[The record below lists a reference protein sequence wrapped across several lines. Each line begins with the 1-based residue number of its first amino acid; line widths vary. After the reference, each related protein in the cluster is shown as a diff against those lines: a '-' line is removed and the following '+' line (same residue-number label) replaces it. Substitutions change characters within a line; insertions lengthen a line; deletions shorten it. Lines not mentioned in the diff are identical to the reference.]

1 LAFFGSYRHLS
12 EYESMEAARPMRECP
27 YQLYALRK
35 MNPDFQPWVLNNATE
50 IMARRGIELVSV
62 GTD

>member
-1 LAFFGSYRHLS
+1 LS